1 MAPAL
6 TRRRSRSISD
16 EDAFRCRMG
25 MHGELMD
32 MNIPVALDHM
42 FKEYCSFSD
51 RDNVSSD
58 DENKSSRSKVFKR
71 SISFEEDVQVVEIP
85 SCSSFSDETKRS
97 MWYTQEEFKHMRTSR
112 K

>member
-6 TRRRSRSISD
+6 NRQRSRSITD
-16 EDAFRCRMG
+16 EDSFRCMMG

-32 MNIPVALDHM
+32 MELPVALDHM
-42 FKEYCSFSD
+42 FKEHCSFS
-51 RDNVSSD
+51 

-85 SCSSFSDETKRS
+85 SCSSFDDETKRS
-97 MWYTQEEFKHMRTSR
+97 MWYTQEEFKQMRTSR
-112 K
+112 N